1 MKTKQKMSLHLRVIM
16 QILVT
21 ISLFLNHYEVE
32 GEQRLSKAEDLEL
45 EKQLKLLNKPA
56 IKTIKGKYGEIY
68 DCVDFY
74 KQPAF
79 DHPLLK
85 NHNFH
90 PQMKPTFFNLQRD
103 DISSKMN
110 RPFNIGLEGGG
121 CPTGTVPI
129 RRITKEDLIRRR
141 LASQIRDADDS
152 PDGDGIES
160 NVSDGTKHPK
170 GFGGGYKFATVQIP
184 YKLRIKMAG
193 VGAIISL
200 HNPQHLSGHEHSGG
214 RIKVQKGIDSIQV
227 GWTVS
232 PPVYGDTHTRSY
244 IYFKAGKLA
253 CYNTQ
258 CPGFVHINTA
268 IPLDGELPGS
278 SYGGPIYDLPM
289 EIARDI
295 PSGNWWFHLGIGSKF
310 TPIGFW
316 PAKIFTSLKGFA
328 TSAEFGGVVYSPPG
342 VREPSMGSGYFP
354 VGDLKKDAYCRKST
368 YFTDKRQSKSLD
380 EISVKSFASSP
391 NLYRV
396 TDYPNAG
403 GGNGNIVFYGGPGE
417 HI

>member
-170 GFGGGYKFATVQIP
+170 GFGGGYK
-184 YKLRIKMAG
+184 
-193 VGAIISL
+193 
-200 HNPQHLSGHEHSGG
+200 
-214 RIKVQKGIDSIQV
+214 
-227 GWTVS
+227 VS

-417 HI
+417 HM